1 MDFDHGVGTDVEK
14 GRNTM
19 EKLHK
24 SVIRAT
30 DIAAQFWCEKQM
42 ELGYIYGRKE
52 SPQMRSG
59 SEAHKEIE
67 TMVNIPLKLKP
78 ESYADSFYKNLYAGY
93 LAFSTLGE
101 RGIAREISIY
111 GSANGFKIAGKLDE
125 IRLEDGEILVYE
137 DKTKGSDKEP
147 TQAQLSSHA
156 VQVQLY
162 VKMLKDIK
170 SNSYSVEDFTRS
182 YRIDSLKVT
191 PGFAKQLKEAGVEGQ
206 HATITEVAK
215 EYFNEIIKAP
225 RISDV
230 ARLRYTFTPTGRV
243 IKTYDIKYDE
253 GEFSKKMSYALG
265 YWRGERGAKPVDESE
280 KWKCNYCQFFGKQ
293 CKVWYVDRQ
302 KVL

>member
-1 MDFDHGVGTDVEK
+1 MEK
-14 GRNTM
+14 NSNVM

-42 ELGYIYGRKE
+42 ELGYMYGRKE
-52 SPQMRSG
+52 SPEMRSG

-67 TMVNIPLKLKP
+67 TIVNIPLKLKP

-93 LAFSTLGE
+93 LAFSTLKE

-111 GSANGFKIAGKLDE
+111 GSINGFKIAGKLDE
-125 IRLEDGEILVYE
+125 IRLEEGKIAVYE

-147 TQAQLSSHA
+147 TAAQISSHA

-170 SNSYSVEDFTRS
+170 SGAYSLENFARS
-182 YRIDSLKVT
+182 YYIENLKVT
-191 PGFAKQLKEAGVEGQ
+191 PNFTKQLEDAKISMRYYTIMEA
-206 HATITEVAK
+206 AK
-215 EYFNEIIKAP
+215 MYFGEILKAP
-225 RISDV
+225 EISDI
-230 ARLRYTFTPTGRV
+230 AHLRYTFTPTGKV
-243 IKTYDIKYDE
+243 IKISDVKYE
-253 GEFSKKMSYALG
+253 EQEFSKKIGYAFE
-265 YWRGERGAKPVDESE
+265 YWRGEREAKPVEESE

-293 CKVWYVDRQ
+293 CKVWYTEKQ